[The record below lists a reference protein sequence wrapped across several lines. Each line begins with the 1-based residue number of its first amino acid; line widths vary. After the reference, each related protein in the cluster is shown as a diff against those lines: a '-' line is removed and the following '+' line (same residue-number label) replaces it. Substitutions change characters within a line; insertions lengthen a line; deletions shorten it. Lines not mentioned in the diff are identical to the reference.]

1 MASEASNIVRLQ
13 PRHNRAGNIANLHGG
28 RVIPFPEQGMATTTI
43 FDSPKGYMDAWTLLN
58 CQAALV
64 VASAVALYFKACDVS
79 LGLHPQQDGA
89 SACKKIYP
97 SQGKRS
103 PNAEDQ
109 A

>member
-13 PRHNRAGNIANLHGG
+13 PRHNRADNIANLHGG

-64 VASAVALYFKACDVS
+64 VASAVALYFKAAECS
-79 LGLHPQQDGA
+79 LRHCSNNMEQTTCANPA
-89 SACKKIYP
+89 
-97 SQGKRS
+97 GKN
-103 PNAEDQ
+103 PEDFREP

>member
-79 LGLHPQQDGA
+79 LGLHDSHRGETSCANPA
-89 SACKKIYP
+89 
-97 SQGKRS
+97 GKN
-103 PNAEDQ
+103 PEDFREP